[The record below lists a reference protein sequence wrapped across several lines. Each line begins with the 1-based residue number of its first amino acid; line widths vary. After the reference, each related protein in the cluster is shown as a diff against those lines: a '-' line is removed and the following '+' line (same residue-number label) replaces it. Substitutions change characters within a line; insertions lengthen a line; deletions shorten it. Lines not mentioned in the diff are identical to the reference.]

1 MSDQF
6 IKPMILV
13 VEDDILNQKLITFYL
28 REKYDMCYGASVI
41 ESKKCLEANNPDLV
55 LLDLSLLGGE
65 NGLELCYYI
74 KHSDKWKHIPV
85 IAVTAHAFSE
95 TRQACEDA
103 GSDAYM
109 TKPVKKNELINMIEK
124 YLPSTKKQTT

>member
-41 ESKKCLEANNPDLV
+41 ESKK
-55 LLDLSLLGGE
+55 
-65 NGLELCYYI
+65 
-74 KHSDKWKHIPV
+74 
-85 IAVTAHAFSE
+85 
-95 TRQACEDA
+95 
-103 GSDAYM
+103 
-109 TKPVKKNELINMIEK
+109 
-124 YLPSTKKQTT
+124 

>member
-1 MSDQF
+1 MSDKI

-28 REKYDMCYGASVI
+28 RERYNLCYGASVI
-41 ESKKCLEANNPDLV
+41 ESKKCLEESNPELV

-65 NGLELCYYI
+65 NGLELCHYM
-74 KHSDKWKHIPV
+74 KNSETWNNIPI

-95 TRQACEDA
+95 TKQACEDA

-109 TKPVKKNELINMIEK
+109 TKPVKKDELIDMIEK
-124 YLPSTKKQTT
+124 YLPERSTLSN